1 MENNRK
7 CLTKWDCIDPWT
19 CNIFNLSA
27 CASQNCAAYDSPYRK
42 ANHDRIW
49 MFETRNDYF
58 QKRFWK
64 YKNVV
69 FFKDL
74 CCSQGDWF
82 ALPWHW
88 QRFLSLRIEY
98 AKGDSRS
105 SIIELTL
112 RSALQQFTTPIVTAE
127 SWQDYL
133 QDFTKWMEK
142 ANMLLF
148 QLHIGSFN
156 HMVAKTVANWLSNLV
171 CHCDVLLQHAIQSI
185 LKSLAASSANSLVIS
200 WK

>member
-1 MENNRK
+1 MTSPWCGASSAMVFSKHGKQQK
-7 CLTKWDCIDPWT
+7 CQTKWDCIDPWT

-69 FFKDL
+69 IFKDL

-82 ALPWHW
+82 ALLWHW
-88 QRFLSLRIEY
+88 QTFLSLRIEY
-98 AKGDSRS
+98 AKGDSRH
-105 SIIELTL
+105 SIIEFTL
-112 RSALQQFTTPIVTAE
+112 RSAFQQFTTSVVAAE
-127 SWQDYL
+127 AWQDYP
-133 QDFTKWMEK
+133 QDFINWMQK
-142 ANMLLF
+142 ANLFLF
-148 QLHIGSFN
+148 QLNMGS
-156 HMVAKTVANWLSNLV
+156 V
-171 CHCDVLLQHAIQSI
+171 
-185 LKSLAASSANSLVIS
+185 KSLPHGRINSDQLAV
-200 WK
+200 